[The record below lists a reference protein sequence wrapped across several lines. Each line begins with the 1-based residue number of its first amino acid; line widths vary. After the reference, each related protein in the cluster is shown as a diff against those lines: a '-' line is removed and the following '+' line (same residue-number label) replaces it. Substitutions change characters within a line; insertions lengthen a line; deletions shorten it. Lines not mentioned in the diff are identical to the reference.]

1 MRYLGED
8 KPPYTRHPQP
18 TPVERG
24 SAVLQ
29 WTVVVLLLAFVGAVL
44 VTPSMAGKHVDAPAY
59 VSD

>member
-8 KPPYTRHPQP
+8 HPPYTRPP
-18 TPVERG
+18 LPAAVERG

-29 WTVVVLLLAFVGAVL
+29 WAVVVLMLAFIGAVL
-44 VTPSMAGKHVDAPAY
+44 VTPSLAGKHVDAPAY

>member
-1 MRYLGED
+1 MRYLGDE
-8 KPPYTRHPQP
+8 KPPYTLAAQP
-18 TPVERG
+18 AAVERG